1 MDVTVYGPLRSAT
14 GQKHV
19 QIGSDGE
26 TVRDALNTFVT
37 AYPRAKRHL
46 FQDDGQLVASV
57 RISVNGETAEPDD
70 QCPLDAS
77 LAIHP
82 AMQGG

>member
-1 MDVTVYGPLRSAT
+1 MDITVYGPLRSAT

-19 QIGSDGE
+19 QIGFNGE
-26 TVRDALNTFVT
+26 TVRDGLNTFVKT
-37 AYPRAKRHL
+37 YPRAKRHL

-57 RISVNGETAEPDD
+57 RISVNGETAKPDD
-70 QCPLDAS
+70 RCPLDAS

-82 AMQGG
+82 AIQGG